1 MSPRGILLIRAS
13 SWLLSDIRIL
23 MNSVDEFRHFIGIR
37 HWRYA
42 KTMPQW
48 PHEYTVRRY
57 DDPEEDQTLFEEA
70 VAFIRAYG
78 ELRKFEPTG
87 KSSVYLDIDGRQ
99 YWTMGAPVEETI
111 IINRAWLDWGERL
124 ARGEPGL

>member
-1 MSPRGILLIRAS
+1 MDSI
-13 SWLLSDIRIL
+13 
-23 MNSVDEFRHFIGIR
+23 DEFKKFIGTR

-48 PHEYTVRRY
+48 PHEYSVRRF
-57 DDPEEDQTLFEEA
+57 DDPAQDQVLFEEA
-70 VAFIRAYG
+70 VTFIRAHG
-78 ELRKFEPTG
+78 ERKRFEPTG

-111 IINRAWLDWGERL
+111 IINRARLDWKERL
-124 ARGEPGL
+124 ARGESGL